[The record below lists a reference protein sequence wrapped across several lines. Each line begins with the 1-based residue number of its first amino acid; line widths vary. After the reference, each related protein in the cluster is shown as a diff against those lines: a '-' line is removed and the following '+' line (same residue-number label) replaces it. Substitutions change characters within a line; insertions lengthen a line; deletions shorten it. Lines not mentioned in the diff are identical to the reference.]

1 MKENKKIDEKI
12 KDNNLNKII
21 KIIAIGI
28 LVLTFAILII
38 KNIDHHILKSEYT
51 INEPGYLD
59 KIEVTLKN
67 VTYINQETGIELAFE
82 ITNKTDNTI
91 TIVPDEYFKFFD
103 INEVQIPNKFDNNK
117 SIIKKNQ
124 YFISAIDSE
133 EFKAIIY
140 GNEEKDF
147 NEEKGVLEKEY
158 NPFEKKIEQK
168 YNKSDLSKIA
178 NQTHIKF
185 IYFGKN
191 MIYLIGKEKNI
202 SNFNKM
208 LDMNLDYSKAIQ
220 QSLKE
225 KEDIEKKLDNIK
237 KKKYKKK

>member
-124 YFISAIDSE
+124 TITYRLQYDVTKKELYEIYFYSQVVE
-133 EFKAIIY
+133 
-140 GNEEKDF
+140 N
-147 NEEKGVLEKEY
+147 N
-158 NPFEKKIEQK
+158 
-168 YNKSDLSKIA
+168 
-178 NQTHIKF
+178 IKF
-185 IYFGKN
+185 SFS
-191 MIYLIGKEKNI
+191 
-202 SNFNKM
+202 SN
-208 LDMNLDYSKAIQ
+208 
-220 QSLKE
+220 
-225 KEDIEKKLDNIK
+225 DIEINPAEGTDQKQDILESDK
-237 KKKYKKK
+237 